1 MALFK
6 KKRGTN
12 ETMKHGAKLI
22 TVAKP
27 KSPIAEQ
34 FRTIRTNIDF
44 MSVDSKVK
52 TIAFTSANISE
63 GKSTVTANV
72 AIAMAQAGKKVL
84 LIDAD
89 LHRPTMHQTFD
100 VKNQVGL
107 TSVLTSDA
115 DEIYMNEVVKRDV
128 IPNLSILTSG
138 PIPPN
143 PSELLSS
150 KRMNAF
156 LENVSKHY
164 DVVIFDMAPI
174 LEISDSQ
181 ILAGEMDGVVL
192 VARQGVTQKLAI
204 KRAVEMLKIAKT
216 RILGYVM
223 NDVHT
228 GADGYGYGY
237 GYGYEQEEKKA

>member
-1 MALFK
+1 MAVFK

-22 TVAKP
+22 TIAKP
-27 KSPIAEQ
+27 QSPIAEQ

-52 TIAFTSANISE
+52 ALAFTSANISE

-89 LHRPTMHQTFD
+89 LHRPTMHQTFE
-100 VKNQVGL
+100 VNNQVGL
-107 TSVLTSDA
+107 TTILTSA
-115 DEIYMNEVVKRDV
+115 SDEIYMDQVVKPNV

-143 PSELLSS
+143 PSELLASH
-150 KRMNAF
+150 RMHAF
-156 LENVSKHY
+156 LENVTQHY
-164 DVVIFDMAPI
+164 DMVIFDMAPI

-181 ILAGEMDGVVL
+181 VLAGEMDGVVL
-192 VARQGVTQKLAI
+192 VVRQGTTQKLAI

-216 RILGYVM
+216 RILGYIM
-223 NDVHT
+223 NDVRT

-237 GYGYEQEEKKA
+237 GYDDEKKA

>member
-1 MALFK
+1 MAVFK

-27 KSPIAEQ
+27 QSPIAEQ

-44 MSVDSKVK
+44 MSVDSQVK
-52 TIAFTSANISE
+52 ALAFTSANISE

-72 AIAMAQAGKKVL
+72 AIAMAQSGKKVL

-89 LHRPTMHQTFD
+89 LHRPTMHQTFE
-100 VKNQVGL
+100 VNNQVGL
-107 TSVLTSDA
+107 TTILTSA
-115 DEIYMNEVVKRDV
+115 SEEIYMDEVVKPNV

-150 KRMNAF
+150 NRMRAF
-156 LENVSKHY
+156 LENVTQHY
-164 DVVIFDMAPI
+164 DMVIFDMAPI

-181 ILAGEMDGVVL
+181 VLAGEMDGVVL
-192 VARQGVTQKLAI
+192 VVRQGTTQKLAI
-204 KRAVEMLKIAKT
+204 KRAVEMLKISKT
-216 RILGYVM
+216 RILGYIM
-223 NDVHT
+223 NDVRT

-237 GYGYEQEEKKA
+237 GYGYDDEKKA